1 MLPLRTIR
9 KTKQNTE
16 RNDLKNQRDNESTR
30 TRGSTLQKDE
40 KHSFLQATFLS
51 GDLPVLRNMHQA
63 HRTMGGREVLRVVS
77 KLRNVETES
86 EV

>member
-1 MLPLRTIR
+1 M
-9 KTKQNTE
+9 
-16 RNDLKNQRDNESTR
+16 
-30 TRGSTLQKDE
+30 QKGE